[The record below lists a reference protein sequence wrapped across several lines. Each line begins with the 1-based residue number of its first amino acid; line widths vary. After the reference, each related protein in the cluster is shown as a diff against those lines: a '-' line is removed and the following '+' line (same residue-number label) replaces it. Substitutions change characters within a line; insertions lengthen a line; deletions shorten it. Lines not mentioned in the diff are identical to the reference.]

1 MQLENARKVRG
12 IPPKKVIL
20 AEDFVKFNK
29 NRNPTIPRSS
39 MDTKIQKQEERY
51 RKAKP
56 SSNGLTPVKRS
67 ALWPR
72 QWTQQ
77 QVILVSTPPPF
88 SEPVSWRPLRD
99 TSFKCPASSPQSFLS
114 QLIGASLLCVPEA
127 PGPTPD
133 STSPRVLGPGFLGP
147 FRLLHADKPKP
158 SLCSPSPRDGSCFL
172 SWRPLWYLSVLFF
185 LFHQFCLLNAVLKNR
200 EGWLHL
206 VR

>member
-77 QVILVSTPPPF
+77 QVILVSTPPPIF
-88 SEPVSWRPLRD
+88 R
-99 TSFKCPASSPQSFLS
+99 TSIMTPPQRYQLQMPSILSSKLSVPANRGISP
-114 QLIGASLLCVPEA
+114 
-127 PGPTPD
+127 
-133 STSPRVLGPGFLGP
+133 
-147 FRLLHADKPKP
+147 
-158 SLCSPSPRDGSCFL
+158 LCSWGSRTNTRQHFPQGAGSSLSRALPPGSYMLINPNRPFAPLAQGMEAASYHDDLCDISVFFFSCFTN
-172 SWRPLWYLSVLFF
+172 SVY
-185 LFHQFCLLNAVLKNR
+185 
-200 EGWLHL
+200 
-206 VR
+206 